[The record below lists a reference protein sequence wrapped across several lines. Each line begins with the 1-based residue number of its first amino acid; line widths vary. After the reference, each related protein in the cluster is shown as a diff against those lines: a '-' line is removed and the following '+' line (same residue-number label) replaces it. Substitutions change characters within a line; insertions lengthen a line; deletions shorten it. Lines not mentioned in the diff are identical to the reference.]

1 MFRLIYSDLA
11 IYPCLRSGNSAQHE
25 GECSFPWI
33 LEIASDHSLEPTMML
48 AHRKTSSSPLR
59 RDNIRPLLNKETAKL
74 MLACASMVGAF
85 TLGLQ
90 PANAIA
96 ATTTATFTVSAVVP
110 AACALSADS
119 MSFGTYSGSALST
132 TSTITATCTSSTP
145 YSIALDA
152 GLNAGTPG
160 DTSTRR
166 LGFGGS
172 YIAYDLFQDAAH
184 SDHWGNTVGT
194 DVYTGTGSGS
204 SQAISVYGSLAA
216 GTVPAP
222 GTYSDTIT
230 ATLTY

>member
-1 MFRLIYSDLA
+1 M
-11 IYPCLRSGNSAQHE
+11 
-25 GECSFPWI
+25 
-33 LEIASDHSLEPTMML
+33 
-48 AHRKTSSSPLR
+48 
-59 RDNIRPLLNKETAKL
+59 
-74 MLACASMVGAF
+74 
-85 TLGLQ
+85 
-90 PANAIA
+90 
-96 ATTTATFTVSAVVP
+96 
-110 AACALSADS
+110 
-119 MSFGTYSGSALST
+119 
-132 TSTITATCTSSTP
+132 
-145 YSIALDA
+145 
-152 GLNAGTPG
+152 NAGTPG

>member
-1 MFRLIYSDLA
+1 
-11 IYPCLRSGNSAQHE
+11 
-25 GECSFPWI
+25 
-33 LEIASDHSLEPTMML
+33 ML
-48 AHRKTSSSPLR
+48 
-59 RDNIRPLLNKETAKL
+59 
-74 MLACASMVGAF
+74 GAF

-96 ATTTATFTVSAVVP
+96 ATTTGTFTVSAVVP
-110 AACALSADS
+110 AACSLSADS

-132 TSTITATCTSSTP
+132 TSTITATCTASTP

-152 GLNAGTPG
+152 GLNASTAG
-160 DTSTRR
+160 DTSARR

-172 YIAYDLFQDAAH
+172 FIAYDLFQDAAH
-184 SDHWGNTVGT
+184 ANHWGNTTGT
-194 DVYTGTGSGS
+194 DVYSGTGSGS

-216 GTVPAP
+216 GAVPAP